1 MTDALKNHQGTVS
14 IGGRAIANLTFA
26 EDIDG
31 LAGKEEELAS
41 QVGRLDKISAAFC
54 MEITAEKTKLINN
67 NPNGNNIDIRI
78 NGEKFDEVVSIKY
91 LGAVVTDQDCKPEV
105 TSRIVQTTAAIAR
118 LKTICKDKHIS
129 RSSKIRLMCSLVI
142 SILRY
147 ACETWTLTGDML
159 TKLLA
164 TERYDALGNC
174 LASHTETTSLTIQSK
189 IESGNSLGPLM
200 TP

>member
-26 EDIDG
+26 ENIDG

-78 NGEKFDEVVSIKY
+78 NGEKFDEVDSIKY
-91 LGAVVTDQDCKPEV
+91 LGAVVTDQGFKPEV
-105 TSRIVQTTAAIAR
+105 TSRIVQTTAALAR
-118 LKTICKDKHIS
+118 LKTVWNGKHMS
-129 RSSKIRLMCSLVI
+129 RSSKIRLMCSLHGYLSTAIRPRNQDVD
-142 SILRY
+142 R
-147 ACETWTLTGDML
+147 GHP
-159 TKLLA
+159 
-164 TERYDALGNC
+164 N
-174 LASHTETTSLTIQSK
+174 
-189 IESGNSLGPLM
+189 
-200 TP
+200 